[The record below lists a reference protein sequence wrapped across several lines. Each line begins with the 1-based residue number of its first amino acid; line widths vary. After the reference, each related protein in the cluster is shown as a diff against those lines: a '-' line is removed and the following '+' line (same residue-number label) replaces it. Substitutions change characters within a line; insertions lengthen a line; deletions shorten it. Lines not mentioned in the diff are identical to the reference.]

1 MRPGPRSRSC
11 RLGALR
17 EAQLDPSALV
27 IRADAGLG
35 ESPHQHETH
44 AEGLTRGIL
53 EPGAVIGNLDHK
65 LGAIKPRC
73 QIKIATPVWVGV
85 TDDIRAR
92 LGHRQRDRQLRVLVA
107 VRNRKRRS
115 SVTET
120 GHLIRIGRDSLM
132 DPWSIDGGR
141 PLAWPVLRLTMSTTP
156 TRAMAN
162 EPPAPTVAGPAAS

>member
-1 MRPGPRSRSC
+1 M
-11 RLGALR
+11 R

-35 ESPHQHETH
+35 ESPHQHETQ
-44 AEGLTRGIL
+44 AEGLRRVIL

-65 LGAIKPRC
+65 LGAVQPCR
-73 QIKIATPVWVGV
+73 QVEVATPPVWIGV

-92 LGHRQRDRQLRVLVA
+92 LGHRQRDGQLRVLIA
-107 VRNRKRRS
+107 VRGSKRRS

-132 DPWSIDGGR
+132 DPRSIDGGTSSR
-141 PLAWPVLRLTMSTTP
+141 VGRFLRWMTSTTLS
-156 TRAMAN
+156 RATTN
-162 EPPAPTVAGPAAS
+162 KPPPPTVAG